1 MPHPA
6 TSPTNTDQ
14 PVNTALPKLSRPARI
29 VVLAVA
35 VIVVAGV
42 AYVADMSFDW
52 DAPTLELV
60 AGSDADWTTRSE
72 YQPTFARF
80 AGHDPAG
87 RYLTLAQRS
96 QSGHHLTILFDT
108 KHDVPLLLRADDT
121 EMETRR
127 DTVRADTW
135 VADGLFVEMWSYDRI
150 EDVPPLLR
158 GLMQTMSRR
167 SRIVS
172 RHWKFNSEE
181 QTLVITND
189 VSRGSDCANI
199 SPDGRQRALIDDAWK
214 TWFADSRR
222 QFRITG
228 NSLAVVDN
236 ETGETLWHKS
246 HDDLEAEVFG
256 DLGKAPNPP
265 PFSADVIN
273 PGIMVIETIRREQ
286 TTALRTLVIKKDAAA
301 PDGHTFEQWELIVPG
316 YEWVQLGQGRNF
328 FFDLS
333 GTFGISFAEKDDG
346 CRIERFDT
354 ATRTRALLYE
364 GDAPSPAPSPNIAG
378 LQLADSVCIV
388 PDPDRV
394 YWLAADKTLWLL
406 PLETAPVPTRVWP
419 REGREHASVAE
430 N

>member
-14 PVNTALPKLSRPARI
+14 PVKTARLKLSRPARI

-42 AYVADMSFDW
+42 AYVADTSFDW

-108 KHDVPLLLRADDT
+108 KHDVPLLLRADET
-121 EMETRR
+121 ETETRR

-333 GTFGISFAEKDDG
+333 GTFGISFAEQDDG

-364 GDAPSPAPSPNIAG
+364 GDAPSPAPRRNIAG

-419 REGREHASVAE
+419 PEEREHASVAE